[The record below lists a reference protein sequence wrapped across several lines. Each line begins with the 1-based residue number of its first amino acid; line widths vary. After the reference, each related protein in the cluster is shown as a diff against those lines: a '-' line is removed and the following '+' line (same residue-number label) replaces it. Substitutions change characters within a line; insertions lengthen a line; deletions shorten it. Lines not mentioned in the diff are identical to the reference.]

1 MLKSKFSI
9 LFLIFVLNHFWV
21 QGQTNKE
28 KTSIITVLDEISTIH
43 NVTFNYES
51 QLLKNIEVVPLPE
64 HLSLS
69 AKIKN
74 LEQQTQLVFSKISNV
89 VITITKVISICGYV
103 TDTTQNP
110 LFGATVDG
118 KTDYAITDEEGFF
131 QMELSSLSEVVT
143 IRFMGFKT
151 IEREVRFFN
160 LTDCETISMI
170 EELQVISPITLNGYL
185 IQGID
190 KTQDGSTLIDYSKFT
205 LLPGLIESD
214 VLQTVQALPSV
225 MSVDETVSNINIR
238 GGSHDQNLILWD
250 DIKMYQSGHFFGLIS
265 SFNPQITKTATV
277 INNGTDASFTDG
289 VSGSILMES
298 DKNLQSNF
306 KGSFG
311 VNLLN
316 ADLSADIPLG
326 ETSSIQITGR
336 KSTDDIFRTPTY
348 DSYFD
353 RVTQNTEAQNNISEV
368 NNSEQN
374 FNFFDTSLRWLYKPT
389 DKDVI
394 RLNFI
399 LINNDLTF
407 DETALFEGS
416 LETRESSISQNSIAA
431 GLNYTRQWSDN
442 FRTHL
447 NVYNTDYKL
456 QGVNANILANQRFLQ
471 ENSVSETA
479 IKLGGFYNLQLW
491 TFNLGYQFTETEVIN
506 LNDVDV
512 PRFVSQDSEV
522 LREHSV
528 FSQVYYENSS
538 KNFSVRSGVR
548 LNYIEKFDELI
559 VEPRLSIRK
568 TIGTHFEIEALGEF
582 KHQTTSQIVNF
593 QNDFLGIER
602 RRWQLTDNDNIP
614 ILQSKQTSLGVLYK
628 NKGWLID
635 AKGYFKTVNGITT
648 QSQSFTT
655 KYELEREKGSYDAF
669 GFEFLFRKKFK
680 HLSSWLSYSYINN
693 TYTFEAL
700 EEIEFPSNFDITH
713 SITLGSTFSNK
724 NWNFSAGLNYR
735 TGKPTSIPLPDN
747 EVVDDE
753 VNFDSANNERLQ
765 DYLRVDASAMYK
777 FKISNRS
784 RSEIGAS
791 VWNLTNIKNP
801 INNYYRLNNENTP
814 VKFSRF
820 SLGLTTNAVLRI
832 YF

>member
-1 MLKSKFSI
+1 MPKSKFTI
-9 LFLIFVLNHFWV
+9 LFLIFVLSCFWV
-21 QGQTNKE
+21 QGQNNNE
-28 KTSIITVLDEISTIH
+28 KTSIISVLDEISTTH

-51 QLLKNIEVVPLPE
+51 QLLKNIEVFPLPQD
-64 HLSLS
+64 LSLS

-74 LEQQTQLVFSKISNV
+74 LERQTQLIFSKISEL
-89 VITITKVISICGYV
+89 VITITKAISICGYV
-103 TDTTQNP
+103 RDASQNP
-110 LFGATVDG
+110 LSGATIDG
-118 KTDYAITDEEGFF
+118 KTDDAITDEEGYF
-131 QMELSSLSEVVT
+131 QIELSSLNEVVT
-143 IRFMGFKT
+143 IRFLGFKT
-151 IEREVRFFN
+151 LEREVRFFN
-160 LTDCETISMI
+160 LKDCETISMI
-170 EELQVISPITLNGYL
+170 EELEVISPITLNGYL
-185 IQGID
+185 VRGID

-214 VLQTVQALPSV
+214 VLQTVQALPGV

-306 KGSFG
+306 KGSAG

-316 ADLSADIPLG
+316 ADIFADIPLG
-326 ETSSIQITGR
+326 EASSIQVTGR

-353 RVTQNTEAQNNISEV
+353 RVTQNTEAQSNVSEV
-368 NNSEQN
+368 SNSQQN
-374 FNFFDTSLRWLYKPT
+374 FNFYDTSLRWLYKPT

-399 LINNDLTF
+399 LINNDLSF
-407 DETALFEGS
+407 DETARFEGA

-431 GLNYTRQWSDN
+431 GLNYKRQWNKNFSSD
-442 FRTHL
+442 FS
-447 NVYNTDYKL
+447 VYNTDYKL
-456 QGVNANILANQRFLQ
+456 QGINANILANQRFLQ

-479 IKLGGFYNLQLW
+479 IKLAGIYRQNLW
-491 TFNLGYQFTETEVIN
+491 KFNLGYNFVETEVVN
-506 LNDVDV
+506 LNDIDL
-512 PRFVSQDSEV
+512 PRFVSRDSEV
-522 LREHSV
+522 LREHAI
-528 FSQVYYENSS
+528 FGQMYYESEG
-538 KNFSVRSGVR
+538 KDFSVRSGIR
-548 LNYIEKFDELI
+548 LNYIDKFNELI
-559 VEPRLSIRK
+559 IEPRLSIRK
-568 TIGTHFEIEALGEF
+568 TIGTHFEMEALGEF
-582 KHQTTSQIVNF
+582 KHQNTSQIINF

-614 ILQSKQTSLGVLYK
+614 ILKSRQASLGLLYK

-635 AKGYFKTVNGITT
+635 AKGYFKTVDGITT

-693 TYTFEAL
+693 TYTFETL

-724 NWNFSAGLNYR
+724 NWNLSAGLNYR
-735 TGKPTSIPLPDN
+735 TGKPTSIPLLGN
-747 EVVDDE
+747 EVVNDD

-765 DYLRVDASAMYK
+765 DYLRLDASAMYK
-777 FKISNRS
+777 FKISKRF

-791 VWNLTNIKNP
+791 VWNLTNRENP
-801 INNYYRLNNENTP
+801 INNYYRLNNDNSP

-820 SLGLTTNAVLRI
+820 SLGITTNAVLRI